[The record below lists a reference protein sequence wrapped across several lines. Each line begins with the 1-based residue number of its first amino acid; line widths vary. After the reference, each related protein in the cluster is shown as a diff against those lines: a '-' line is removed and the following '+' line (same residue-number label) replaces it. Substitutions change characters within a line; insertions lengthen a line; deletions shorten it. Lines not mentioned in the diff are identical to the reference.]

1 MPLLVGPA
9 LAPGSLRKFEQT
21 RLGVDEQLALR
32 PWRADDA
39 AAVRAAFACP
49 DIQRWHVR
57 RIDSDDE
64 ARTWIAG
71 WAERWADETDAS
83 WAIVDERAD
92 QPVGQVGLRT
102 VLLAEAS
109 AQLSYWVVPGMRGAG
124 IAARAVRTLT
134 RWAFGPSL
142 GLNRLFLQHS
152 TANPGSCRV
161 AAKAGFDLEGTLRGS
176 MLHAD
181 GWHDVHL
188 HARLRTDAD
197 PGRTASDHPP
207 ESEPA
212 APCRT

>member
-9 LAPGSLRKFEQT
+9 LAAGSLRKLEQP
-21 RLGVDEQLALR
+21 RLGVDGQLALR
-32 PWRADDA
+32 PWRADDDA
-39 AAVRAAFACP
+39 VVRAAFACP

-83 WAIVDERAD
+83 WAFD
-92 QPVGQVGLRT
+92 T
-102 VLLAEAS
+102 V
-109 AQLSYWVVPGMRGAG
+109 
-124 IAARAVRTLT
+124 
-134 RWAFGPSL
+134 

-161 AAKAGFDLEGTLRGS
+161 AGKAGFGLEGTLRRS

-197 PGRTASDHPP
+197 CPPNRHGPPAGTRPASP
-207 ESEPA
+207 S
-212 APCRT
+212 APWWT